1 MIASDF
7 DSTEIDKEG
16 YRALHQMSRSRY
28 RVNLQSLQDVD
39 AWCRA
44 HGLRV
49 TERQRA
55 VTKIVRDSRDYPDV
69 NELHRRVAAVSPRI
83 SLATVY
89 RTLRLLLGLGL
100 IERHTFQGKLACYA
114 PALDKRQ
121 GHLIDIASGRVIE
134 FQSDEIER
142 LEGEIAGVLGY
153 RLTGHKLELYGEP
166 VCASARH
173 RSHMGAPRSSRS
185 K

>member
-1 MIASDF
+1 
-7 DSTEIDKEG
+7 
-16 YRALHQMSRSRY
+16 MSRARCC
-28 RVNLQSLQDVD
+28 VNLKSLQDVD

-49 TERQRA
+49 TERQRIVA
-55 VTKIVRDSRDYPDV
+55 KIVVDSRDYPDFD
-69 NELHRRVAAVSPRI
+69 ELRRRIAAVSPRI

-89 RTLRLLLGLGL
+89 RTLRLLVGLGL
-100 IERHTFQGKLACYA
+100 IERHTFQGRPACYG
-114 PALDKRQ
+114 PALAKRQ

-142 LEGEIAGVLGY
+142 LEGEIARLLGY

-166 VCASARH
+166 VRAAARH
-173 RSHMGAPRSSRS
+173 LSQVRAPRSPPSS
-185 K
+185 